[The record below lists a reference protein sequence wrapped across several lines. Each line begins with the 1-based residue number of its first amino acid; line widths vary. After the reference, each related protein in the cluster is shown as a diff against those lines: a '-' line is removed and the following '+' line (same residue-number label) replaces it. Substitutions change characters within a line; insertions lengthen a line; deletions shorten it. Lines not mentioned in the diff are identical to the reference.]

1 MTCQLILSALSYYLL
16 ACGNYTSNC
25 NTLYN
30 TTQQSLILCNQ
41 KDAKQVFQEM
51 DPVINESYKN
61 ITHTEPYTMV
71 TTTATSMVVT
81 TTDSPQEEIPYQQ
94 HNQSEHP
101 LLRGSTTIVNLT
113 NTTRLNESIP
123 MNQSY
128 RVNMSNLTNASVGT
142 NYSVAFT
149 RRSEN
154 LSSIEREDHSVHNGL
169 SIGFA
174 VIGLLIIVGGA
185 YKCNKMHTPKKK
197 KRKSIRSVT
206 PEPDPE
212 PEPETQTQ
220 TVKNRNSW
228 TANTADIKLKM
239 HKKRPVAKPF
249 EKKKMEIKEITTS
262 APPGLP
268 PPPYPVQQGLPPVP
282 PRVMKV
288 KDLHKKDSLNMLKEL
303 RQHKRG
309 RGNGVK
315 KLKSQMHKLRAINNM
330 NKLNKK

>member
-1 MTCQLILSALSYYLL
+1 MTCHLILSALSYYLL

-41 KDAKQVFQEM
+41 KDVKQVFQEM

-61 ITHTEPYTMV
+61 ITHTELYTMV
-71 TTTATSMVVT
+71 TTTVTSMDVT

-113 NTTRLNESIP
+113 NITRLNESIP

-149 RRSEN
+149 RRNEN
-154 LSSIEREDHSVHNGL
+154 LSSIEQEDHSVHHGL

-174 VIGLLIIVGGA
+174 VFGLIMVVVGV
-185 YKCNKMHTPKKK
+185 YKCKKMHKPKKK
-197 KRKSIRSVT
+197 KRKSIRTVT

-212 PEPETQTQ
+212 PETQTA
-220 TVKNRNSW
+220 KNRNSW

-239 HKKRPVAKPF
+239 HKKRPAAKPF
-249 EKKKMEIKEITTS
+249 EKKKMEIKEITPS
-262 APPGLP
+262 A
-268 PPPYPVQQGLPPVP
+268 PYPVQQGPPPVP
-282 PRVMKV
+282 PRAMKV
-288 KDLHKKDSLNMLKEL
+288 KDLHKKDSLNMIKHLRHHKQAKE
-303 RQHKRG
+303 
-309 RGNGVK
+309 NGVNH
-315 KLKSQMHKLRAINNM
+315 LKSQMQKLRVINNM
-330 NKLNKK
+330 NKITKK

>member
-1 MTCQLILSALSYYLL
+1 MTCHLILSALSYYLL

-61 ITHTEPYTMV
+61 ITHTELYTMV
-71 TTTATSMVVT
+71 TTTATSMGVT

-113 NTTRLNESIP
+113 NTTRLNESIL

-154 LSSIEREDHSVHNGL
+154 LSSIEQEDHSVHHGL

-174 VIGLLIIVGGA
+174 LIGLIMMVGGV
-185 YKCNKMHTPKKK
+185 YKCNKMHKPKKK
-197 KRKSIRSVT
+197 KRKSIRTVT
-206 PEPDPE
+206 
-212 PEPETQTQ
+212 PEPETQIA
-220 TVKNRNSW
+220 KNRNSW
-228 TANTADIKLKM
+228 TATEDVKLKM
-239 HKKRPVAKPF
+239 HKTRPVIKPS
-249 EKKKMEIKEITTS
+249 EKKKMVIKEITPS

-268 PPPYPVQQGLPPVP
+268 PPPSQVQQGPPPLPRPRGPPPVP
-282 PRVMKV
+282 PRTMKV
-288 KDLHKKDSLNMLKEL
+288 SDLHKKDSLNMIKHL
-303 RQHKRG
+303 RHHKQAKQ
-309 RGNGVK
+309 NGVNH
-315 KLKSQMHKLRAINNM
+315 LRSQMQKLRVINNM
-330 NKLNKK
+330 NKINKK

>member
-1 MTCQLILSALSYYLL
+1 MTCQLVLSALSYYLL

-41 KDAKQVFQEM
+41 KDVKQVFQEM
-51 DPVINESYKN
+51 NPVINESYKN
-61 ITHTEPYTMV
+61 ITHTELYTMV
-71 TTTATSMVVT
+71 TTTATSMGVT

-101 LLRGSTTIVNLT
+101 LLRGNTTIVNLT
-113 NTTRLNESIP
+113 NTTRLNESTP

-128 RVNMSNLTNASVGT
+128 RVNMSNLTNASIGT

-149 RRSEN
+149 TRSEN

-169 SIGFA
+169 SIGFT
-174 VIGLLIIVGGA
+174 VIGLIMVVGGV
-185 YKCNKMHTPKKK
+185 YKCKKMHTPKKK

-206 PEPDPE
+206 PEPE
-212 PEPETQTQ
+212 PP
-220 TVKNRNSW
+220 KNRNSW
-228 TANTADIKLKM
+228 IANTADIKVKM
-239 HKKRPVAKPF
+239 HKKRPVI
-249 EKKKMEIKEITTS
+249 EEITPS
-262 APPGLP
+262 APPPPGP
-268 PPPYPVQQGLPPVP
+268 PPLPRPRGPPPPVP
-282 PRVMKV
+282 PKVMKV
-288 KDLHKKDSLNMLKEL
+288 KDLHKKNSLNMLKEL

-330 NKLNKK
+330 NKK

>member
-1 MTCQLILSALSYYLL
+1 MTCQLILTALSYYLL

-41 KDAKQVFQEM
+41 KDVKQVFQETN
-51 DPVINESYKN
+51 PVINESYKN
-61 ITHTEPYTMV
+61 ITHTEGYTMA
-71 TTTATSMVVT
+71 TTTATSMGVT

-113 NTTRLNESIP
+113 NTTRLNESIL

-128 RVNMSNLTNASVGT
+128 HVNMSNLTNASIGT

-149 RRSEN
+149 TRSEN
-154 LSSIEREDHSVHNGL
+154 LSSIEQEDHSVHHGL

-174 VIGLLIIVGGA
+174 VIGLLMVVGGA
-185 YKCNKMHTPKKK
+185 YKCNKMHKPKKK
-197 KRKSIRSVT
+197 KRKSIKSVS
-206 PEPDPE
+206 PEPP
-212 PEPETQTQ
+212 
-220 TVKNRNSW
+220 KNRNSW
-228 TANTADIKLKM
+228 AANTADIKVKM

-249 EKKKMEIKEITTS
+249 EKKKMVIEEITPS
-262 APPGLP
+262 APPPVP
-268 PPPYPVQQGLPPVP
+268 PIP

-288 KDLHKKDSLNMLKEL
+288 KDLHKKNSLNMLKEL

-315 KLKSQMHKLRAINNM
+315 KLRSQMHKLRAINNM
-330 NKLNKK
+330 NKNNKK

>member
-1 MTCQLILSALSYYLL
+1 MTCHLLLTALSYYLL

-41 KDAKQVFQEM
+41 KDVKQMFQEM

-61 ITHTEPYTMV
+61 ITHTELYTMV
-71 TTTATSMVVT
+71 TTTATSMGVT
-81 TTDSPQEEIPYQQ
+81 TTDFPQEEIPYQQ

-101 LLRGSTTIVNLT
+101 YLRGSTTIVNLT

-128 RVNMSNLTNASVGT
+128 HVNMSNLTNASVT
-142 NYSVAFT
+142 NESVSFMT
-149 RRSEN
+149 RTEN
-154 LSSIEREDHSVHNGL
+154 LSSIEQEDHSAHHGL

-174 VIGLLIIVGGA
+174 VIGLIMVVGGA
-185 YKCNKMHTPKKK
+185 YKCKKMHTPKKK

-206 PEPDPE
+206 PEPE
-212 PEPETQTQ
+212 PEPQTQ
-220 TVKNRNSW
+220 FAKNRNSW

-249 EKKKMEIKEITTS
+249 EKKKMVIKEITSS
-262 APPGLP
+262 APPP
-268 PPPYPVQQGLPPVP
+268 PSQVQQGPPPVP

-288 KDLHKKDSLNMLKEL
+288 KDLHKKNSLNMLKEL

-309 RGNGVK
+309 RGNGAK
-315 KLKSQMHKLRAINNM
+315 KLKSQMQKLRVINNM
-330 NKLNKK
+330 NKINKK

>member
-41 KDAKQVFQEM
+41 KDVKQVFQEM
-51 DPVINESYKN
+51 NPVINESYKN
-61 ITHTEPYTMV
+61 ITHTEGYTMA
-71 TTTATSMVVT
+71 TTTATSMGVT
-81 TTDSPQEEIPYQQ
+81 TTDFPQEEIPYQQ

-113 NTTRLNESIP
+113 NTTRLNESIL

-128 RVNMSNLTNASVGT
+128 HVNMSNLTNASIGT

-149 RRSEN
+149 TRSEN
-154 LSSIEREDHSVHNGL
+154 LSSIEQEDHSVHHGL

-174 VIGLLIIVGGA
+174 VIGLLMVVGGA
-185 YKCNKMHTPKKK
+185 YKCNKMHKPKKK
-197 KRKSIRSVT
+197 KRKSIKSVS
-206 PEPDPE
+206 PEPP
-212 PEPETQTQ
+212 
-220 TVKNRNSW
+220 KNRNSW
-228 TANTADIKLKM
+228 AANTADIKVKM

-249 EKKKMEIKEITTS
+249 EKKKMVIEEITPS
-262 APPGLP
+262 A
-268 PPPYPVQQGLPPVP
+268 PYPVQHGPPVP

-288 KDLHKKDSLNMLKEL
+288 QDLHKKNSLNMLKEL
-303 RQHKRG
+303 RQHK

-330 NKLNKK
+330 NKNNKK

>member
-41 KDAKQVFQEM
+41 KDVKQVFQEM
-51 DPVINESYKN
+51 NPVINESYKN
-61 ITHTEPYTMV
+61 ITHTEGYTMA
-71 TTTATSMVVT
+71 TTTATSMGVT
-81 TTDSPQEEIPYQQ
+81 TTDFPQEEIPYQQ

-123 MNQSY
+123 TNQSY
-128 RVNMSNLTNASVGT
+128 RVNMSNLTNASVT
-142 NYSVAFT
+142 NESVSFMT
-149 RRSEN
+149 RSEN
-154 LSSIEREDHSVHNGL
+154 LSSIEREDHSVHHGL

-174 VIGLLIIVGGA
+174 VIGLIMVVGGV
-185 YKCNKMHTPKKK
+185 YKCNKMHKPKKK
-197 KRKSIRSVT
+197 KRKSIKSVS
-206 PEPDPE
+206 PEPP
-212 PEPETQTQ
+212 
-220 TVKNRNSW
+220 KNRNSW
-228 TANTADIKLKM
+228 IANTSDIKVKM
-239 HKKRPVAKPF
+239 HKKRPA
-249 EKKKMEIKEITTS
+249 KKMVIEEITPS
-262 APPGLP
+262 APP
-268 PPPYPVQQGLPPVP
+268 PPVP

-288 KDLHKKDSLNMLKEL
+288 KDLHKKNSLNMLKEL
-303 RQHKRG
+303 RQHK

-330 NKLNKK
+330 NKINKK

>member
-1 MTCQLILSALSYYLL
+1 MTCHLILSALSYYLL

-41 KDAKQVFQEM
+41 KNVKQVFQEM

-61 ITHTEPYTMV
+61 ITHTELYTMV
-71 TTTATSMVVT
+71 TTTVTSMDVT

-113 NTTRLNESIP
+113 NTTRLNESIL

-128 RVNMSNLTNASVGT
+128 RVNMSNLT

-154 LSSIEREDHSVHNGL
+154 LSSIEQEDHSVHHGL

-174 VIGLLIIVGGA
+174 VIGLIMMVGGV
-185 YKCNKMHTPKKK
+185 YKCKKMHKPKKK
-197 KRKSIRSVT
+197 KRKSIRTVT
-206 PEPDPE
+206 
-212 PEPETQTQ
+212 PEPETQIA
-220 TVKNRNSW
+220 KNRNSW
-228 TANTADIKLKM
+228 TATEDVKLKM
-239 HKKRPVAKPF
+239 HKTRPVI
-249 EKKKMEIKEITTS
+249 EKKKMVIKEITPS

-268 PPPYPVQQGLPPVP
+268 PPPSQVQQGPPPLPRPRGPPPVP
-282 PRVMKV
+282 PRTMKV
-288 KDLHKKDSLNMLKEL
+288 SDLHKKDSLNMIKHL
-303 RQHKRG
+303 RHHKQAKQ
-309 RGNGVK
+309 NGVNH
-315 KLKSQMHKLRAINNM
+315 LRSQMQKLRVINNM
-330 NKLNKK
+330 NKINKK

>member
-1 MTCQLILSALSYYLL
+1 MTCHLILSALSYYLL

-41 KDAKQVFQEM
+41 KNVKQVFQEM

-61 ITHTEPYTMV
+61 ITHTELYTMV
-71 TTTATSMVVT
+71 TTTVTSMDVT

-113 NTTRLNESIP
+113 NTTWLNESIP

-128 RVNMSNLTNASVGT
+128 PVNMSNLT

-154 LSSIEREDHSVHNGL
+154 LSSIEQEDHSVHHGL

-174 VIGLLIIVGGA
+174 VIGLIMVVGGV
-185 YKCNKMHTPKKK
+185 YKCKKMHRPKKK
-197 KRKSIRSVT
+197 KRKSIKSVS
-206 PEPDPE
+206 PEPP
-212 PEPETQTQ
+212 
-220 TVKNRNSW
+220 KNRNSW
-228 TANTADIKLKM
+228 TATEDVKLKM
-239 HKKRPVAKPF
+239 HKTRPVIKPF
-249 EKKKMEIKEITTS
+249 EKKKMVIKEITPS
-262 APPGLP
+262 APPPPGPRGP
-268 PPPYPVQQGLPPVP
+268 PPLPRPRGPPPVP
-282 PRVMKV
+282 PRTMQV
-288 KDLHKKDSLNMLKEL
+288 KDLHKKDSLNMIKHL
-303 RQHKRG
+303 RHHKQAKQ
-309 RGNGVK
+309 NGVNH
-315 KLKSQMHKLRAINNM
+315 LRSQMHKLRAIN
-330 NKLNKK
+330 KINKK

>member
-1 MTCQLILSALSYYLL
+1 MTCHLILSALSYYLL

-41 KDAKQVFQEM
+41 KDVKQVFQETN
-51 DPVINESYKN
+51 PVINESYKN
-61 ITHTEPYTMV
+61 ITHTEGYTMA
-71 TTTATSMVVT
+71 TTTATSMGVT
-81 TTDSPQEEIPYQQ
+81 TTDSPQEEIPYLQ

-101 LLRGSTTIVNLT
+101 LLRGNITIVNLT

-128 RVNMSNLTNASVGT
+128 HVNMSNLTNASVGT

-149 RRSEN
+149 TRSEN
-154 LSSIEREDHSVHNGL
+154 LSSIEQEDHSVHHGL

-174 VIGLLIIVGGA
+174 VIGLIMVVGGV
-185 YKCNKMHTPKKK
+185 YKCKKMHKPKKK
-197 KRKSIRSVT
+197 KRKSIKSVS
-206 PEPDPE
+206 PEPP
-212 PEPETQTQ
+212 
-220 TVKNRNSW
+220 KNRNSW
-228 TANTADIKLKM
+228 IANTADIKVKM
-239 HKKRPVAKPF
+239 HKKRPAI
-249 EKKKMEIKEITTS
+249 EEITPS
-262 APPGLP
+262 APPPPGPRGPPPLPRPRGP
-268 PPPYPVQQGLPPVP
+268 PPPVP
-282 PRVMKV
+282 SRTMKV
-288 KDLHKKDSLNMLKEL
+288 KDLHKKNSLNMLKEL

>member
-1 MTCQLILSALSYYLL
+1 MTCQLILTALSYYLL

-41 KDAKQVFQEM
+41 KDVKQVFQEM
-51 DPVINESYKN
+51 NPVINESYKN
-61 ITHTEPYTMV
+61 ITHTEGYTMV
-71 TTTATSMVVT
+71 TTTATSMGVT
-81 TTDSPQEEIPYQQ
+81 TTDFPQEEIPYLQ
-94 HNQSEHP
+94 HNRSEHP
-101 LLRGSTTIVNLT
+101 RLRGNITIVNLT

-123 MNQSY
+123 TNQSY
-128 RVNMSNLTNASVGT
+128 RVNMSNLTNASVT
-142 NYSVAFT
+142 NESVSFMT
-149 RRSEN
+149 RSEN
-154 LSSIEREDHSVHNGL
+154 LSSIEQEDHSVHHGL

-174 VIGLLIIVGGA
+174 VIGLLMVVGGA
-185 YKCNKMHTPKKK
+185 YKCNKMHKPKKK
-197 KRKSIRSVT
+197 KRKSIKSVS
-206 PEPDPE
+206 PEPP
-212 PEPETQTQ
+212 
-220 TVKNRNSW
+220 KNRNSW
-228 TANTADIKLKM
+228 AANTADIKVKM

-249 EKKKMEIKEITTS
+249 EKKKMVIEEITPS
-262 APPGLP
+262 APPPELP
-268 PPPYPVQQGLPPVP
+268 SVP

-288 KDLHKKDSLNMLKEL
+288 KDLHKKNSLNMLKEL